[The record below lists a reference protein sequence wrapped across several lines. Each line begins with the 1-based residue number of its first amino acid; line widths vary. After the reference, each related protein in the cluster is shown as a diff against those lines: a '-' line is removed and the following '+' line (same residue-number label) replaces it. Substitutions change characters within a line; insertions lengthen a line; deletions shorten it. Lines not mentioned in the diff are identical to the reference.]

1 VRFFEVALCPKF
13 VLRYFV
19 NRAPGAS
26 KVVHKVIELK
36 CRLVVCSFYLWI
48 ANKP

>member
-1 VRFFEVALCPKF
+1 
-13 VLRYFV
+13 
-19 NRAPGAS
+19 
-26 KVVHKVIELK
+26 VHKVIELK